1 MFAEDEETSA
11 LLRQATALLECK
23 EGDEA
28 IRHLYQARDR
38 MMVSKVHYPVETW
51 CKLPLYLSRIG
62 RFDEAMAAFDWLL
75 EDLPRRAR
83 KESFMDDPD
92 VSFGRK
98 TPKTKIYNMIVS
110 TSQTIIEEKRAV
122 ALRRQTKAL
131 GKLTNEAQR
140 VR

>member
-1 MFAEDEETSA
+1 MFAKDEETA
-11 LLRQATALLECK
+11 VLLKQATALLANKQE
-23 EGDEA
+23 DEA
-28 IRHLYQARDR
+28 IRCLYQARDR

-62 RFDEAMAAFDWLL
+62 RFDEATAAFDWLL

-98 TPKTKIYNMIVS
+98 TPKEKVYNMIVS

-122 ALRRQTKAL
+122 VLRRQTKAVS
-131 GKLTNEAQR
+131 KL
-140 VR
+140 